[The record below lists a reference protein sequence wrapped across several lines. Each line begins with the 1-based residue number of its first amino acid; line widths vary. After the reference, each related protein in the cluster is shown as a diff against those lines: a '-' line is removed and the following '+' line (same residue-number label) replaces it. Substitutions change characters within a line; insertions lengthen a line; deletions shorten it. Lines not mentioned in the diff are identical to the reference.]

1 MVSDV
6 NERTLDRRA
15 RERAA
20 ARAGSGIESGE
31 VALRVLGVAAMATGA
46 VSLVFFAAG
55 ETTLAFAIAAVGAV
69 LALIDLAFRPHQRR
83 YAIAGLMFSVVG
95 MSYCVALMLW
105 GSAG

>member
-6 NERTLDRRA
+6 NERTVDRRA
-15 RERAA
+15 RERAG
-20 ARAGSGIESGE
+20 ARAGLEPGE
-31 VALRVLGVAAMATGA
+31 VALRVLGIVSMTAGA
-46 VSLVFFAAG
+46 VALILFAGG
-55 ETTLAFAIAAVGAV
+55 ETSLAFGIAAVGAV
-69 LALIDLAFRPHQRR
+69 LALVDLAMRPQQRR